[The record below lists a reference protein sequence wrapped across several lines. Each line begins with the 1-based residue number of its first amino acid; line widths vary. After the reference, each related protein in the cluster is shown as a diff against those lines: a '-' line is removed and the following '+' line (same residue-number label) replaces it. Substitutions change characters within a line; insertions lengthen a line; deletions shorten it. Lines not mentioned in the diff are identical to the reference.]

1 MRAGE
6 AGLCAVQA
14 EPRCEWEC
22 PVSVALRHME
32 LFSQL
37 KDIKFLLNMHEDVC
51 AVQIPHAVL
60 TACHVS
66 GRCRS
71 HPHAWEAPAPTL
83 LCWCEVFQAILRFA
97 WIELNDQLVVA
108 DVPWGMNIFCWPQP
122 GSYAHRM
129 SWCPGSRL
137 GGPGQ
142 TGKEQNRAGCDSLGV
157 WAMISTQTSLIFAK
171 WSILVNI
178 KIFAFLFHLLC
189 MIHGKLLI

>member
-14 EPRCEWEC
+14 EPCCEWEC

-71 HPHAWEAPAPTL
+71 HPHAWEAPAL

-137 GGPGQ
+137 GAPGQ
-142 TGKEQNRAGCDSLGV
+142 TGKEQNRAGLWQPWCLSHDFH
-157 WAMISTQTSLIFAK
+157 T
-171 WSILVNI
+171 NI
-178 KIFAFLFHLLC
+178 INIC
-189 MIHGKLLI
+189 